1 MHRLQRPANSQ
12 KQHHEPLLRKPGPIH
27 QVRINRILQ
36 IPPPKIR
43 QQNIHRLR
51 TLLRPSLRRNAV
63 VDRMDDVWVS
73 LEQRVGLNF
82 FEGKGYGFLAEG
94 AADLF

>member
-1 MHRLQRPANSQ
+1 
-12 KQHHEPLLRKPGPIH
+12 
-27 QVRINRILQ
+27 
-36 IPPPKIR
+36 
-43 QQNIHRLR
+43 
-51 TLLRPSLRRNAV
+51 
-63 VDRMDDVWVS
+63 MDDVWVS